1 MSQINPNGQSN
12 NGNNYHPG
20 KRNINHRGQ
29 QASSY
34 NPYAQAA
41 FAPEYIGAYQQVYQP
56 YYAQQY
62 YTQPTYV
69 QPVFSPRQGQDFNGQ
84 HQLNITTSNGEKVDL
99 RNINSTGYTPKSSNA
114 SLNRSNVS
122 TPKAAPPSTH
132 QRTPS
137 VTSTPASSGNSELDA
152 MRESFR
158 KQVLA
163 RAQKAK
169 KAEEPKKEEPKK
181 EETETKPKEKTPP
194 APVSSEPTPK
204 PAEVKPVVPAKDETE
219 EDPVKKFKELVA
231 AKTQKTETESSPAP
245 EASKAEVKEATI
257 SPVAEE
263 STPVTK
269 AEEPKSEE
277 QTQVENE
284 NEVEDASK
292 EQPSTSAV
300 SQEPSEGPKK
310 EDSSDAPVQET
321 IVEES
326 KSENQEEHKSA
337 ALDYTISKFFQ
348 QLEKANVIDDPFTF
362 KYSGNN
368 HGPDEKL
375 KSSASTKKFRYDP
388 VFLLQFAPIVNY
400 PTDEE
405 FKEKIKFIQVGDR
418 RNDRS
423 LSKGGPGG
431 QFRSGFGQGSISG
444 IQGSQFSK
452 SGSSRKPFDLNSR
465 SNSRQNSKRRGGPGR
480 NERKSNRNRDRDAEK
495 EPEVPAEPVK
505 PLEKSA
511 NRWIPKSR
519 LAKTE
524 EIKYAPDGVTVIIS
538 QEEVVRKVKSLLNK
552 LTLEFFEEISNDL
565 LNIAKQSLWEE
576 TAETLKSVLE
586 LTFAK
591 ACDEPHWSSMYAQ
604 FTAKMC
610 KDIEPEISDKE
621 LVDKKTG
628 EPVKGGALVR
638 KLLLTRCQI
647 EYSKG
652 WADKLPTNEDGSA
665 IEPEMMS
672 EEYYEAAAAKRRGLG
687 LIRFIGHLYVLGLLS
702 DAIIFICLD
711 DQSKNTTDPSED
723 TVENLIQLIKTVG
736 QKLDTHPNSQFKNRF
751 NVMFQRI
758 EVLIE
763 KGKISSRLQ
772 FKLMDLVDLRKKR
785 WAGGESEKGPKT
797 ITEIHEEA
805 EKKQKEDDSRQKE
818 RRNQNRNDSRSNSS
832 KSGWGTGRVSSSDIK
847 NVGVVRNSNSSS
859 NLGPMNNFSRSRSL
873 RGSSRQPSQSS
884 TFENTTPAASP
895 SPLSARENSKKS
907 EPAGNRFA
915 LLNDDEQ
922 HDDKSDDEAT
932 QEEQVVPESDE
943 QQPVEEEEEEEE
955 ETQEVDAE

>member
-20 KRNINHRGQ
+20 KRNLNHRGQ
-29 QASSY
+29 QASQY
-34 NPYAQAA
+34 NPYTGQPAYS
-41 FAPEYIGAYQQVYQP
+41 PEYLGAYQQVYQS
-56 YYAQQY
+56 YYPQQPFY
-62 YTQPTYV
+62 PPQGFA
-69 QPVFSPRQGQDFNGQ
+69 QPVYSPRQGQDFNNQ

-99 RNINSTGYTPKSSNA
+99 RSFNSNSYTPKTSNA
-114 SLNRSNVS
+114 PLNRSNIS
-122 TPKAAPPSTH
+122 TPKAAATPTAH
-132 QRTPS
+132 KRTPS
-137 VTSTPASSGNSELDA
+137 TTTASSSGNKELDE

-158 KQVLA
+158 QQVLA

-169 KAEEPKKEEPKK
+169 KAEETKKEETKKEEP
-181 EETETKPKEKTPP
+181 ESKPKEESIPQSSKSVTP
-194 APVSSEPTPK
+194 EP
-204 PAEVKPVVPAKDETE
+204 EVKPVKPVDEPKDQTKE

-231 AKTQKTETESSPAP
+231 AKTKKAEAEAKKESSP
-245 EASKAEVKEATI
+245 ESVKAEEA
-257 SPVAEE
+257 
-263 STPVTK
+263 STPVVETPIKEETK
-269 AEEPKSEE
+269 
-277 QTQVENE
+277 
-284 NEVEDASK
+284 EVETKKEIDDTSK
-292 EQPSTSAV
+292 ETTAPVETSSTTTT
-300 SQEPSEGPKK
+300 
-310 EDSSDAPVQET
+310 DAPVQET

-326 KSENQEEHKSA
+326 KSDDQEEHKSP

-348 QLEKANVIDDPFTF
+348 QLENSKLIEDPFSF

-400 PTDEE
+400 PIDDE
-405 FKEKIKFIQVGDR
+405 FKEKIKFIQIGDR

-423 LSKGGPGG
+423 LSKGG

-465 SNSRQNSKRRGGPGR
+465 SNSRQNSKRRGGSGR
-480 NERKSNRNRDRDAEK
+480 NERKSNRNRDRETEK
-495 EPEVPAEPVK
+495 EPEVPLEPVK

-524 EIKYAPDGVTVIIS
+524 EVKYAPDGVTVILS

-565 LNIAKQSLWEE
+565 IKIANQSLWEE

-604 FTAKMC
+604 FAAKIC
-610 KDIEPEISDKE
+610 KDIDSGVADKE
-621 LVDKKTG
+621 LLDKTG
-628 EPVKGGALVR
+628 EPVKGGTLVR

-702 DAIIFICLD
+702 DQIIFICLD

-736 QKLDTHPNSQFKNRF
+736 PKLDTHSIPQFRNRF
-751 NVMFQRI
+751 SALFQSI
-758 EVLIE
+758 HTLIE

-785 WAGGESEKGPKT
+785 WAGGEAEKGPKT

-805 EKKQKEDDSRQKE
+805 EKKQKEDDNRQKE

-859 NLGPMNNFSRSRSL
+859 NLGPMNNFSRSRSIK
-873 RGSSRQPSQSS
+873 GSSRQPSQSS
-884 TFENTTPAASP
+884 VLENTTPAASP

-907 EPAGNRFA
+907 EPSGNRFA

-922 HDDKSDDEAT
+922 HDDKSDDEAGAEEEAVQEPENPET
-932 QEEQVVPESDE
+932 EQQEETHEDE
-943 QQPVEEEEEEEE
+943 GKKEE
-955 ETQEVDAE
+955 AE